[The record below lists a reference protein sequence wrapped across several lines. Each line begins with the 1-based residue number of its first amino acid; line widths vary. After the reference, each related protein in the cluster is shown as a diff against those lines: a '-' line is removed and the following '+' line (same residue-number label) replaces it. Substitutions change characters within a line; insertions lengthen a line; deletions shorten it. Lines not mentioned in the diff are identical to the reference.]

1 MHACIGVRP
10 GCALCSGVGPGT
22 HVDVS
27 GSARVFSAACA
38 RIARIKTSSCANS
51 FESWHWVE
59 SIATAV
65 LSEDLLQALSDFILL
80 LYTSPQVTPC
90 TGDSRTERQSVEI
103 DREYVYA
110 RAHTH
115 RHTHT
120 HTQTHT
126 SKKFGLSLRFHA
138 HYCVLAQ
145 NISEGISKRKKAE
158 ASTRS
163 HVICIGGRP
172 AEQKDSRVRGEA
184 GRRRRRV

>member
-115 RHTHT
+115 THTHT
-120 HTQTHT
+120 HTHKQAIRFVIT
-126 SKKFGLSLRFHA
+126 LPRALLRA
-138 HYCVLAQ
+138 R
-145 NISEGISKRKKAE
+145 SE
-158 ASTRS
+158 
-163 HVICIGGRP
+163 H
-172 AEQKDSRVRGEA
+172 Q
-184 GRRRRRV
+184 

>member
-27 GSARVFSAACA
+27 ASARVFSAACA

-90 TGDSRTERQSVEI
+90 TGDSRTQRQ
-103 DREYVYA
+103 YVYA
-110 RAHTH
+110 RA
-115 RHTHT
+115 RAHTHT
-120 HTQTHT
+120 HTHTH
-126 SKKFGLSLRFHA
+126 KQFGLSLRFHA

-145 NISEGISKRKKAE
+145 NISEGVSKRKKAE

-172 AEQKDSRVRGEA
+172 SEQKDSRVRCEA

>member
-1 MHACIGVRP
+1 MFWRWPRHACRCIWV
-10 GCALCSGVGPGT
+10 CT
-22 HVDVS
+22 
-27 GSARVFSAACA
+27 RVFSRVCSHCTNQNIFVRKQFRVLALGGVDSNCCAQRGLTASVERLHPSALHLTAGDTLYRRLEDRAAKCGDRSRICLCA
-38 RIARIKTSSCANS
+38 RT
-51 FESWHWVE
+51 
-59 SIATAV
+59 
-65 LSEDLLQALSDFILL
+65 
-80 LYTSPQVTPC
+80 
-90 TGDSRTERQSVEI
+90 
-103 DREYVYA
+103 
-110 RAHTH
+110 HTQT
-115 RHTHT
+115 HTHT

-126 SKKFGLSLRFHA
+126 SKQFGLSLRFHA